1 MIFNAS
7 IDLTKIEKSKIIK
20 GKKGSYLNITGFVND
35 EVDQYGNNV
44 SIIVTQSKEERE
56 VKTPRVYLGNG
67 KTNTV
72 NAPATASLETNTQAP
87 ASAGVDDL
95 PF

>member
-7 IDLTKIEKSKIIK
+7 IDLSKIEKAKI
-20 GKKGSYLNITGFVND
+20 KKLKYLDITGFIND

-44 SIIVTQSKEERE
+44 AIIVSQSKEERE

-67 KTNTV
+67 KTNTI
-72 NAPATASLETNTQAP
+72 NKPAPAEEVGL
-87 ASAGVDDL
+87 DDL
-95 PF
+95 AF

>member
-7 IDLTKIEKSKIIK
+7 IDLSKIEKAKI
-20 GKKGSYLNITGFVND
+20 KKKKYLDITGFIND

-44 SIIVTQSKEERE
+44 AIIVSQSREERE

-67 KTNTV
+67 KTNTI
-72 NAPATASLETNTQAP
+72 NKPAPAEEVGAEEVEL
-87 ASAGVDDL
+87 DDL
-95 PF
+95 AF

>member
-7 IDLTKIEKSKIIK
+7 IDLSKIEKSKIIK

-44 SIIVTQSKEERE
+44 SIIVSQSKEERE

-67 KTNTV
+67 KTNTI
-72 NAPATASLETNTQAP
+72 NPPAVE
-87 ASAGVDDL
+87 VDDL
-95 PF
+95 AF

>member
-7 IDLTKIEKSKIIK
+7 IDLTKIEKSKINK
-20 GKKGSYLNITGFVND
+20 GKYLNISGFIND

-44 SIIVTQSKEERE
+44 AIIVSQSKEERE
-56 VKTPRVYLGNG
+56 AKTPRVYLGNG
-67 KTNTV
+67 KTNTINTPA
-72 NAPATASLETNTQAP
+72 NAALETNTQAP
-87 ASAGVDDL
+87 ASVGVDDL